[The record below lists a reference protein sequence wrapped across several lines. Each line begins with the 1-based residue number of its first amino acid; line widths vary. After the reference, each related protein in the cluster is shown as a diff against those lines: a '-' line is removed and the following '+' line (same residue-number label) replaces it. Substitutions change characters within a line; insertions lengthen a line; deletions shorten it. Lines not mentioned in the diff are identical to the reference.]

1 VPLAV
6 VGILDLLAKRTI
18 AASFVLDERRTV
30 VPRLLDLTYVENTHG
45 AMGLFG
51 DRPAVLIALAATVLV
66 TLWFALRE
74 ALRRSPLAQ
83 IGFGAIAGGAL
94 GNVIDRVTHG
104 YVIDYIALPH
114 FYIFNLADAAIAVGA
129 ALVALPSLVRSR

>member
-6 VGILDLLAKRTI
+6 VGILDLLAKRAI
-18 AASFVLDERRTV
+18 VASFVLNERRTI
-30 VPRLLDLTYVENTHG
+30 VPQFLDLTYVENTHG

-51 DRPAVLIALAATVLV
+51 DRPAVLIALATIVLV
-66 TLWFALRE
+66 TLGFVLRGALRQ
-74 ALRRSPLAQ
+74 SSLAQ

-104 YVIDYIALPH
+104 YVIDYIAFPH
-114 FYIFNLADAAIAVGA
+114 FYIFNIADAAIAAGA
-129 ALVALPSLVRSR
+129 ALVALPSLVRAR

>member
-1 VPLAV
+1 MPLAV